1 MEWLLGILALV
12 LPAGSS
18 AVTYA
23 VTRNKRKN
31 DFLGNLQGSIDL
43 LSENY
48 SKALN
53 ELACVRSENL
63 ELRTLQQ
70 ELVIQVAGLKKE
82 NAGLRSEIA
91 ELNERLNNIKTI
103 TKTK

>member
-1 MEWLLGILALV
+1 MEWALAILTLV
-12 LPAGSS
+12 LPVVSS
-18 AVTYA
+18 AVTWT
-23 VTRNKRKN
+23 VSKRKRNN

-43 LSENY
+43 LSVKYTE
-48 SKALN
+48 SLN
-53 ELACVRSENL
+53 ELAIVRKENL

-70 ELVIQVAGLKKE
+70 QMIIEVAGLKKE
-82 NAGLRSEIA
+82 NAGLRAEIA

>member
-1 MEWLLGILALV
+1 MELLLGILTIV
-12 LPAGSS
+12 LPVISS
-18 AVTYA
+18 AATYI
-23 VTRNKRKN
+23 VGRNKRKN

-43 LSENY
+43 LSVNY

-53 ELACVRSENL
+53 ELNSLRGENL

-70 ELVIQVAGLKKE
+70 ELIIQVAGLKKE
-82 NAGLRSEIA
+82 NAGLRAEIA
-91 ELNERLNNIKTI
+91 ELNERLNNIKII